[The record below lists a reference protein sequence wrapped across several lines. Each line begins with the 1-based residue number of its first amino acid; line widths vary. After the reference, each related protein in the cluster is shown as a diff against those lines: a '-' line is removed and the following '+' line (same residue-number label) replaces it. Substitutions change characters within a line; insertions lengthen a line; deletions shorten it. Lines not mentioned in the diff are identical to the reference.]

1 MSHPFRLLAR
11 RYRRHPFPYR
21 RCYSVRVPGDG
32 GGEGQSFRD
41 IRTVADLKEWQ
52 PERRVSDVQVCG
64 WVRSVRK
71 SSSVRFVDI
80 TDGSSMRPM
89 QAVIDK
95 SLAADI
101 RPGAAVRLTGV
112 WHSSASKLLSNV
124 ESQGDSLARRSPIAG
139 IQTPAG
145 HQPSSNNPGRSSEQ
159 ASAASL
165 PPSSSSISVQEGGA
179 SSTTVTSRGQTQASA
194 MAELQVSQV
203 EILGSSDPHTYPIQN
218 KYQTPESL
226 RAISHLRPRT
236 PLNSTLLRLRSDAMA
251 ILTQFFFNEQF
262 QQTHPPIITSSDCEG
277 AGEAF
282 TVKSGAPSEFF
293 RDPKYL
299 TVSSQLHLE
308 ALAQAL
314 GNVWTLSPTFRA
326 EQSDTSRH
334 LSEFYM
340 LETEMSFVQ
349 DMDEVMDLAQ
359 KMLAS
364 LASGLSQRSA
374 AQELEKHRLDSRD
387 PAERLAFED
396 LVDIK
401 ELQQRWRGLM
411 APTRWPRVT
420 YTEAIKILEPV
431 AHMFEHKPVWGS
443 GLQSEHEKYLAE
455 KIGYDAASDALLPI
469 FVTQYPRDIKAFY
482 MLQSQSPP
490 PQGQTVDCFDL
501 LVPNLGELA
510 GGSMREYRLAQL
522 EDNMRLHGLEV
533 PTHRKAR
540 SNDMGW
546 YLDLRRW
553 GCPPHGGF
561 GLGFDRLLS
570 YLTGVPNVRDVV
582 PFPRHFERCD
592 C

>member
-1 MSHPFRLLAR
+1 MSHPLRLLAR
-11 RYRRHPFPYR
+11 QHRRWPLPAAR
-21 RCYSVRVPGDG
+21 RSYSVRVPGDG
-32 GGEGQSFRD
+32 SSD
-41 IRTVADLKEWQ
+41 VTTVADLKEWQ
-52 PERRVSDVQVCG
+52 PGRLVSDVQVCG

-71 SSSVRFVDI
+71 SASVRFVDI
-80 TDGSSMRPM
+80 TDGSSMRPV
-89 QAVIDK
+89 QAVVDK

-112 WHSSASKLLSNV
+112 WHSSF
-124 ESQGDSLARRSPIAG
+124 P
-139 IQTPAG
+139 
-145 HQPSSNNPGRSSEQ
+145 RSSVEPQ
-159 ASAASL
+159 QGNPA
-165 PPSSSSISVQEGGA
+165 P
-179 SSTTVTSRGQTQASA
+179 T
-194 MAELQVSQV
+194 AELRVNEV
-203 EILGSSDPHTYPIQN
+203 EILGASNPQTYPIQN

-251 ILTQFFFNEQF
+251 LVSQFFFQEKF

-282 TVKSGAPSEFF
+282 TVKSGSPSEFF

-340 LETEMSFVQ
+340 LEAEMSFVQ

-359 KMLAS
+359 RMLAS
-364 LASGLSQRSA
+364 LASGLRLRSA

-396 LVDIK
+396 LVDLK

-420 YTEAIKILEPV
+420 YTEAIEILEPV
-431 AHMFEHKPVWGS
+431 AHKFEHKPVWGS

-455 KIGYDAASDALLPI
+455 KIGYDEASDAFLPI
-469 FVTQYPRDIKAFY
+469 FVTHYPREIKAFY
-482 MLQSQSPP
+482 MLQSESPP
-490 PQGQTVDCFDL
+490 AQGPTVDCFDL

-510 GGSMREYRLAQL
+510 GGSMREHRLAQL

-533 PTHRKAR
+533 PTQRKAR
-540 SNDMGW
+540 SSDMGW